1 MGDRMSKWR
10 AMDNGVAPSPYRKYD
25 QSEKSSKKDKRRS
38 RIIDPNEWVVVEDKD
53 KKNNVDKEVAKI
65 SKSKEKSSKA
75 DLHKSISM
83 GNLSSEPDMLGA
95 EMEKPPLMSSAVAAW
110 EQRPD
115 GRKSAD
121 IFVSDHKKESNAVSK
136 QASVKEESYEQMFEE
151 NIENVVPEH
160 SSCDDTTV
168 TKTEE
173 KSTMNTASLEA
184 SISVEKDPLTSKKR
198 NAKEPIKP

>member
-1 MGDRMSKWR
+1 
-10 AMDNGVAPSPYRKYD
+10 MDNGVAPSPYRKYD
-25 QSEKSSKKDKRRS
+25 QSEKSSKKAKRRG
-38 RIIDPNEWVVVEDKD
+38 RIIDPNEWVVAEDKD
-53 KKNNVDKEVAKI
+53 KKNNIDTEVAKL
-65 SKSKEKSSKA
+65 SQLKEKSSKA

-83 GNLSSEPDMLGA
+83 GNLSSEPDMIGA
-95 EMEKPPLMSSAVAAW
+95 EMEKPQLMSSAVAAW

-121 IFVSDHKKESNAVSK
+121 IFVSEHKKESTTVSK

-160 SSCDDTTV
+160 SSCDDATV

-173 KSTMNTASLEA
+173 KSTTSETSKEASMSLE
-184 SISVEKDPLTSKKR
+184 KDSLTPKKR
-198 NAKEPIKP
+198 NAKEPIKPQRM